1 MITTKKEYFF
11 RLLTSTFLI
20 TLFAGCA
27 NYGMISENDVYLQK
41 PTALSTG
48 EDETDLT
55 SYNAFKARQRGEYQD
70 AYLIDQMY
78 SRTLISSALYGARPM
93 FGSPFLRGNFISWGY
108 RSPILA
114 YQNNFYYNGFS
125 HRNNPW
131 SYGNS
136 FGFAGFGP
144 CGQGSFGYGYG
155 YGYNSIYNNCNG
167 FGHGIAS
174 NQPDFNQNN
183 SNTPNSENYFT
194 GRPRTSLTSN
204 SARSSTFPNS
214 LKTQELQPGS
224 EVYVNNEKLGT
235 SRRAIQ
241 KKRVQG
247 VHMPFTNGSNA
258 SISSFQRNKMNSAQ
272 QQIRVNNQL
281 SSRTNYI
288 PSNSA
293 RRNGIARSPRA
304 TVNTTTRTGYSS
316 NQYRRVSP
324 QSSGTSRGTGFNTS
338 RTTSPSMTRS
348 TRGGSS
354 TSKGGSS
361 SSSSSSRRR

>member
-1 MITTKKEYFF
+1 MISTKKEYFF
-11 RLLTSTFLI
+11 SLLTSFFLI
-20 TLFAGCA
+20 ALFTGCA

-41 PTALSTG
+41 PTALSTV

-55 SYNAFKARQRGEYQD
+55 SYNAFKARERGEYKE

-78 SRTLISSALYGARPM
+78 SRTLISSALYGVRPM
-93 FGSPFLRGNFISWGY
+93 FGSPFSTGNFITWGY

-114 YQNNFYYNGFS
+114 YQNNFYYNS
-125 HRNNPW
+125 YNHWNNPW
-131 SYGNS
+131 SYGNT
-136 FGFAGFGP
+136 FGFTDGFRP
-144 CGQGSFGYGYG
+144 CGQGDFGYG
-155 YGYNSIYNNCNG
+155 YGYNSMYHNCNG

-174 NQPDFNQNN
+174 SQPDFNQNN
-183 SNTPNSENYFT
+183 NTTNSNNQFT
-194 GRPRTSLTSN
+194 ARPRISLSSN
-204 SARSSTFPNS
+204 SARSSTYPSS
-214 LKTQELQPGS
+214 LKSQELQPGS

-247 VHMPFTNGSNA
+247 AHMPFISGSNA
-258 SISSFQRNKMNSAQ
+258 SISSFQRKDMNSSQ
-272 QQIRVNNQL
+272 QQRRVNTQL
-281 SSRTNYI
+281 TSRTNYI